1 MKKKKT
7 NEESRPIS
15 LKDFIS
21 IKCNKLNNDHTVTSS
36 YFTTEADLLRKYIRQ
51 VKQGLFNISNQ
62 IYNSLSENTAVQKHY
77 DEIALFLDG
86 LETEIQK
93 NIRSLSD
100 YNSKFT
106 YSYDKAGM
114 ISSNKEFLYNT
125 YNKINTLINDFRMK
139 SLLFVDSVYV
149 KNDIN
154 PNIELTNLPN
164 TLIENLKYNKSCY
177 PLIYYTENFIRLYV
191 SIKYNQE
198 FGDYSLKEFLDKCS
212 KAKKT
217 LEINKSD
224 EDKYSWIKERGC
236 FPAFYLDFID
246 LKNIILSNWESFK
259 SDFPDQAFVTYNF
272 DEFYKIRCKVA
283 HNSYTIEY
291 TEFDI
296 ISRNSYKITN
306 QLKKYIDEIKSLDI
320 K

>member
-7 NEESRPIS
+7 NEEPKPIS

-21 IKCNKLNNDHTVTSS
+21 IKCSRLNNDHNVTSS
-36 YFTTEADLLRKYIRQ
+36 FFSSEADLLRKYVRQ
-51 VKQGLFNISNQ
+51 VKQGLFDISNQ
-62 IYNSLSENTAVQKHY
+62 IYNSLSENTPVQKHY
-77 DEIALFLDG
+77 EEIILFLDS
-86 LETEIQK
+86 LESEIQK
-93 NIRSLSD
+93 NTRSLGE
-100 YNSKFT
+100 YNSKIT
-106 YSYDKAGM
+106 YSYEKVYM
-114 ISSNKEFLYNT
+114 LTSNKEFLYNT

-139 SLLFVDSVYV
+139 SLLFVDSVYA
-149 KNDIN
+149 KSSAK
-154 PNIELTNLPN
+154 PLIELTNLPN
-164 TLIENLKYNKSCY
+164 ILVENLKYNKSCY
-177 PLIYYTENFIRLYV
+177 PLIYYTENYVRLYI
-191 SIKYNQE
+191 SIKYNEE
-198 FGDYSLKEFLDKCS
+198 FGDYTLKEYLNKCS

-217 LEINKSD
+217 YETNKND
-224 EDKYSWIKERGC
+224 EEKYSWIKERGC

-259 SDFPDQAFVTYNF
+259 NDFPDQAFVTYNF

-306 QLKKYIDEIKSLDI
+306 QLKKYVDEIKLLEI
-320 K
+320 